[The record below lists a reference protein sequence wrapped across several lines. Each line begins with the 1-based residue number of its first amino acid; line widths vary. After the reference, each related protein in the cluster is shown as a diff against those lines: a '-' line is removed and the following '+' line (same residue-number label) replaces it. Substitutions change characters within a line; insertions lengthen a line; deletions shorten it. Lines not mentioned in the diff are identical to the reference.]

1 MAVLQHGIPERGMNM
16 AKIID
21 ITEKL
26 DFEEQPEIIIRGVH
40 IKINNSAET
49 ILKIMGNF
57 NNYNETEAVINS
69 VDLLFDKNE
78 KKKLDKIKLSFK
90 DFMKVVTEAMDIIR
104 GDDGGETG
112 EQ

>member
-1 MAVLQHGIPERGMNM
+1 M

-49 ILKIMGNF
+49 MLKIMGNF

-104 GDDGGETG
+104 GDDGEETG

>member
-1 MAVLQHGIPERGMNM
+1 M

>member
-1 MAVLQHGIPERGMNM
+1 M

-49 ILKIMGNF
+49 MLKIMGNF

-69 VDLLFDKNE
+69 VDALFGTNE
-78 KKKLDKIKLSFK
+78 KKKLDKLKLNFK
-90 DFMKVVTEAMDIIR
+90 DFMTVITEAMEIIK
-104 GDDGGETG
+104 GDDKEEKG